1 MYSWSLI
8 GPALCGAVFLGIS
21 CGLLGCFLVVR
32 RLSLLGD
39 ALSHSVLPGIAAGFL
54 ISAGRNTPVMLLGAL
69 IAGLLSVWGVSLLR
83 YTTRLK
89 EDTLLGLVLTGFYAT
104 GAVLFTWIQNLPLS
118 GKGGLNSFLFG
129 QAASISPN
137 DLWWLGALTLCTI
150 LFIVLLYKELL
161 ITSFDPIYAEVNGFR
176 PAWIHP
182 LLMTFVTIAVIIA
195 LEKVGV
201 VLVSALLIIPP
212 VTARLH
218 THHFRTLLFLSAL
231 FTTISAITGVLLSA
245 SAPRL
250 ALGPLIVLSSAAI
263 LLLSIL
269 LSRRY
274 GVLSRI
280 WRHHRRRLRILRE
293 NTLKSVYQVAEAE
306 GQEQKTCPDLSIQ
319 QIALRTNQDILQTQ
333 KALNRLVSPGWLI
346 WNKPQQSDV
355 RSRLFNLTTT
365 GWQEAARITR
375 NHRLW
380 ELYLTNK
387 AAFPADHV
395 HDSAERME
403 HELPEEVVT
412 RLLELLK
419 DPESDPHGRPIP
431 PAKRT

>member
-1 MYSWSLI
+1 M
-8 GPALCGAVFLGIS
+8 
-21 CGLLGCFLVVR
+21 VR

-39 ALSHSVLPGIAAGFL
+39 TLSHSVLPGIAAGFL

-69 IAGLLSVWGVSLLR
+69 MAGLLSVWVVSLLR
-83 YTTRLK
+83 YSTRLK
-89 EDTLLGLVLTGFYAT
+89 EDTLLGLVLTGFYAL

-129 QAASISPN
+129 QAASLSPD
-137 DLWWLGALTLCTI
+137 DLWWLGTLTLCTI
-150 LFIVLLYKELL
+150 LFIILFYKELL
-161 ITSFDPIYAEVNGFR
+161 ITSFDPVFAEVSGFR
-176 PAWIHP
+176 PALIHP

-218 THHFRTLLFLSAL
+218 THRFRTMLLLSSL
-231 FTTISAITGVLLSA
+231 FTTVSAIVGVFLSA

-250 ALGPLIVLSSAAI
+250 ALGPLIVLTSAAI
-263 LLLSIL
+263 LLLSLFFSVRHGIL
-269 LSRRY
+269 TRAWKHYRKQ
-274 GVLSRI
+274 
-280 WRHHRRRLRILRE
+280 LRILRE
-293 NTLKSVYQVAEAE
+293 NALKWVYQVAETE
-306 GQEQKTCPDLSIQ
+306 EHSRPNLSVQ
-319 QIALRTNQDILQTQ
+319 QIAIRANQDINQAEQ
-333 KALNRLVSPGWLI
+333 ALDRLVSSGWLI
-346 WNKPQQSDV
+346 WHTP
-355 RSRLFNLTTT
+355 RSRDVGNRVFNLTDA

-380 ELYLTNK
+380 ELYLTNR

-403 HELPEEVVT
+403 HELPDEVAA
-412 RLLELLK
+412 RLTQLLQN
-419 DPESDPHGRPIP
+419 PQADPHGRPIP
-431 PAKRT
+431 PAKTT